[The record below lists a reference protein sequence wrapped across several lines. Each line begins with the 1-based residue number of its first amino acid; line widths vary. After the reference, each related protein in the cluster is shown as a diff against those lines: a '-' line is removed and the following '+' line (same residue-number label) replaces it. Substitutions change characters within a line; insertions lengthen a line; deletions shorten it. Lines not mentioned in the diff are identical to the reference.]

1 MRIKNKIFSI
11 ASVIVRDNI
20 YMYSAQASFYIII
33 SSIPF
38 TMLLLSLAS
47 LILPIS
53 DGDILRFLAPF
64 VPDIFLPFVENILHE
79 VSSKVSGSVI
89 SLSAI
94 STVWMAS
101 RGVQAI
107 ERGTRG
113 VYHSPPRKFIIGD
126 ILASL
131 IYTFVFILILL
142 SFFTLFIFGNAII
155 NFLELKSDIWLF
167 IFSRSAWLKWV
178 FAIVLI
184 TFCFS
189 GIYMAFAGRKLR
201 LRDHFHGAIFTTI
214 IWMIFSYWFSYYIEN
229 FANYSY
235 IYGSLA
241 AIVLIMLWVYFCMI
255 IFLMGGEINMYI
267 INKNESRRRRR
278 RELLGKDTKK
288 EQI

>member
-1 MRIKNKIFSI
+1 MNIKKNIINI

-38 TMLLLSLAS
+38 IMLLLSLAS

-53 DGDILRFLAPF
+53 DGDILRFSAPF

-94 STVWMAS
+94 STIWTAS

-107 ERGTRG
+107 ERCTRG
-113 VYHSPPRKFIIGD
+113 VYHAPPRKFIIGD
-126 ILASL
+126 VLASL
-131 IYTFVFILILL
+131 LYTFGFILIMLL
-142 SFFTLFIFGNAII
+142 FLTLFVFGNTII
-155 NFLELKSDIWLF
+155 SFLELKSEIWLI

-189 GIYMAFAGRKLR
+189 GIYLAFSGRKSR

-214 IWMIFSYWFSYYIEN
+214 IWMIFSYLFSYYIEN

-235 IYGSLA
+235 LYGSLA
-241 AIVLIMLWVYFCMI
+241 AIVLIMLWVYWCMI

-267 INKNESRRRRR
+267 INKNERRRKKR
-278 RELLGKDTKK
+278 RELLGKDEKK